1 MSLQSNKACRPGDVL
16 CVTVYGGVRHEGI
29 VTDTGTVISNSR
41 RNGGVAEESVRDFA
55 GLNKITN
62 LGRLSTLDPF
72 AAIYRAR
79 ERLGRQY
86 QPVRYNCQHFVR
98 DCYQIKPKSAQRDLA
113 VGALGILALLAIF

>member
-1 MSLQSNKACRPGDVL
+1 MINDSNKSCRPGDVL
-16 CVTVYGGVRHEGI
+16 CVTVYGGVLHEGI
-29 VTDTGTVISNSR
+29 VTETGTVISNSR
-41 RNGGVAEESVRDFA
+41 RNGGVVEEGIRDFA

-62 LGRLSTLDPF
+62 LGPLSTLAPH

-79 ERLGRQY
+79 ERIGRRY

-113 VGALGILALLAIF
+113 VGALGVLALLAIF